1 MKCKNQ
7 ELLKKISIEKIDQ
20 NMEVTFEV
28 LDDLP
33 DCKKISADRY
43 VSIDGTP
50 SFNRYKR
57 PVNRFEC
64 DSLGCLSGTLS
75 VTAGGSVTYRAQY
88 DATEF
93 SAGVIALYTIPGD
106 PSTVLKVSIASDAN
120 FANADV
126 YNITVPK
133 ALAGADGFAPV
144 VIDLSQTPS
153 STDGNGWTPSANG
166 AYIKVESESAFSI
179 SSISIID
186 TMEDFEI
193 NDVVKIAC
201 LSGLEGTEDIDAAEA
216 TCLSGGYNTSS
227 APTFTRTVTGG
238 MVTPNYRKLNPF
250 VGKGE
255 KTTGFLNETIEKTV
269 VLSQDGN
276 YGVVTLA
283 DMADECG
290 WVYVAIADSCN
301 VTDAKLER
309 LSIPTL
315 VNVDEKHYLVI
326 RDANG
331 VTTLYFNKELAG
343 TEVRIAYPKE
353 VALKSEYVAD
363 MENVGTKR
371 VRMSYPIKQSDGVTV
386 MRVYGNVL
394 ITSFPAT
401 INTEDTSFAFTISI
415 QMDSDGHY
423 YREWVIE

>member
-7 ELLKKISIEKIDQ
+7 ELLKKITLEKIDQ
-20 NMEVTFEV
+20 NMEVTFAV

-43 VSIDGTP
+43 VSVEGTP

-57 PVNRFEC
+57 PTNRFEC
-64 DSLGCLSGTLS
+64 DSLGCLSGTLY
-75 VTAGGSVTYRAQY
+75 VTAGGSVIYRAQY

-93 SAGVIALYTIPGD
+93 SAGVIAFYTIPTG
-106 PSTVLKVSIASDAN
+106 SAASLKVSVASEEQ
-120 FANADV
+120 FTNADV
-126 YNITVPK
+126 YNVSIP
-133 ALAGADGFAPV
+133 AAMAGADGFAPV

-153 STDGNGWTPSANG
+153 ETVGNGWTPSVNG
-166 AYIKVESESAFSI
+166 AYIKVESEVAFSL

-186 TMEDFEI
+186 TMDDFEI

-216 TCLSGGYNTSS
+216 TCTSAGYNTST

-238 MVTPNYRKLNPF
+238 LVTSNYRKLNPF
-250 VGKGE
+250 IGKGE
-255 KTTGFLNETIEKTV
+255 KTTGFVNETIEKTIV
-269 VLSQDGN
+269 ASGDNN
-276 YGVVTLA
+276 YGIVTLA

-326 RDANG
+326 RGNDG
-331 VTTLYFNKELAG
+331 VTTLYFNKELIG
-343 TEVRIAYPKE
+343 TEVRIAYPRTA
-353 VALKSEYVAD
+353 ALKNEYVAD
-363 MENVGTKR
+363 MENVGMRR
-371 VRMSYPIKQSDGVTV
+371 VRMSYPIKQSDGVTI
-386 MRVYGNVL
+386 MRVYNNVL

-401 INTEDTSFAFTISI
+401 INTEDTSFQFTISI
-415 QMDSDGHY
+415 QMDNDGHY
-423 YREWVIE
+423 YREWVLE